1 MSTNKNKS
9 VAFYER
15 GSWYHRTKELQDNYK
30 VKYGKIGG
38 FKTREEAEESY
49 KKHNEQF
56 IRELTANHLMID
68 KEVMLD
74 DYLIYWFEYV
84 FREEQDNKNYE
95 IGVAYVIYNFI
106 IPLLRRDE
114 GNANIKLRLTNTD
127 YFNSILKELS
137 KMTKSAGNKCR
148 EVLNIAMK
156 DAFKDNYTN
165 NNPIE
170 NTEKYYREKPKI
182 KILREDELKKLLKNA
197 KSSNWYLEILL
208 GLFCGLRKGEIIGL
222 KFSDF
227 DLDNQIVRINRQ
239 LVIDAS
245 IADNP
250 EATRVK
256 VDKYELIEKPPK
268 KDSYRT
274 LRIPKVIVKEVKKR
288 KRKKEE
294 CKELYKEFIDYDYI
308 SFQEKTGLP
317 HLPNSFNKYLYN
329 ICPKLSISSISVHG
343 LRHTF
348 ATVLIEQGVPI
359 IKISALLG
367 HSNPH
372 TTFEIYCDV
381 MEEKE
386 RILAFINNTFPAK
399 ETEV

>member
-1 MSTNKNKS
+1 MSTKNKS

-38 FKTREEAEESY
+38 FKTSEEAEESY

-68 KEVMLD
+68 KEVMLS

-95 IGVAYVIYNFI
+95 IGVAYVVYNFI

-114 GNANIKLRLTNTD
+114 GSADIKLRLTSTD
-127 YFNSILKELS
+127 YFNSILEELS

-148 EVLNIAMK
+148 EVLNLAMK
-156 DAFKDNYTN
+156 DAFRDSYTKD
-165 NNPIE
+165 NPIE
-170 NTEKYYREKPKI
+170 NTKKYYREKPKI
-182 KILREDELKKLLKNA
+182 KILREEELRKLLKNA

-208 GLFCGLRKGEIIGL
+208 GLFCGLRKGEIVGI

-227 DLDNQIVRINRQ
+227 DLENQIVRITRQ
-239 LVIDAS
+239 LVNDAS

-256 VDKYELIEKPPK
+256 VDKYELTEKPPK

-274 LRIPKVIVKEVKKR
+274 LRIPKVIVKEVKK
-288 KRKKEE
+288 
-294 CKELYKEFIDYDYI
+294 
-308 SFQEKTGLP
+308 
-317 HLPNSFNKYLYN
+317 
-329 ICPKLSISSISVHG
+329 
-343 LRHTF
+343 
-348 ATVLIEQGVPI
+348 
-359 IKISALLG
+359 
-367 HSNPH
+367 
-372 TTFEIYCDV
+372 
-381 MEEKE
+381 EKE
-386 RILAFINNTFPAK
+386 NKKNVKNYTKSLLITIMLVFKKKQAYHIYQILLTSIYIMLVQN
-399 ETEV
+399 